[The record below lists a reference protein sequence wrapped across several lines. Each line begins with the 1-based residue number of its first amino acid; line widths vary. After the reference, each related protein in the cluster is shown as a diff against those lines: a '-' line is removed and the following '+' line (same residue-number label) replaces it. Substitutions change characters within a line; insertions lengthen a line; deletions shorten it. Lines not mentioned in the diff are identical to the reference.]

1 VDADLDNF
9 ATRFWLSADYL
20 LWWTKGEQLPA
31 LLTAGSSK
39 DTVPGALGQPGTQV
53 LFGGEVNDEVRSG
66 ARFRGG
72 YWFTRDQTFGMDG
85 TFFFLGGQST
95 HFSDASEG
103 LPMRAR
109 PFFNVNSNKEDASP
123 VAFPGHQAGSFVGS
137 VSSFLWGADTNLRG
151 MLFRGPSYQ
160 VSLLGGFSMNAMI
173 WYLAVAETIATSIP
187 PLTRRID
194 EDVRSGRLAYLLSRP
209 NSYVLYN
216 FAQYLG
222 ERLVRFCINGVVA
235 ACMALLLVG
244 PPHFTWLGVLAWPFV
259 TFLALCIDFV
269 AYFAIGLLAFW
280 TEDTNSFNIIYSRL
294 TLVLGGV
301 LVPLEVFPQPLR
313 GIAQALPFSAILYGP
328 ARTLVHFDLGSFGR
342 LLLQQ
347 GVTLGVGCLILGAI
361 YRVAIRRVN
370 INGG

>member
-1 VDADLDNF
+1 MQEYEMLETTIERN
-9 ATRFWLSADYL
+9 SARHRAWHSLYWSWRKYTAVMRVSVANNL
-20 LWWTKGEQLPA
+20 AYIYEVMFRSLFLIVLIFVFGQLWRT
-31 LLTAGSSK
+31 TYS
-39 DTVPGALGQPGTQV
+39 
-53 LFGGEVNDEVRSG
+53 
-66 ARFRGG
+66 ARG
-72 YWFTRDQTFGMDG
+72 
-85 TFFFLGGQST
+85 
-95 HFSDASEG
+95 
-103 LPMRAR
+103 
-109 PFFNVNSNKEDASP
+109 
-123 VAFPGHQAGSFVGS
+123 
-137 VSSFLWGADTNLRG
+137 
-151 MLFRGPSYQ
+151 

-194 EDVRSGRLAYLLSRP
+194 EDVRTGRLAYLLGRP

-216 FAQYLG
+216 LAQYLG
-222 ERLVRFCINGVVA
+222 ERLVRFCINGVIA
-235 ACMALLLVG
+235 AVIALLLVG
-244 PPHFTWLGVLAWPFV
+244 PPHFTWMGVLTWPLV

-269 AYFAIGLLAFW
+269 AYFGIGLLAFW
-280 TEDTNSFNIIYSRL
+280 TEDTNSFTIIYSRL

-313 GIAQALPFSAILYGP
+313 DIARALPFSAILYGP
-328 ARTLVHFDLGSFGR
+328 ARTLVHFDLASFSG